1 MTQIEPPRSNVVRGA
16 QEGERR
22 RVGYLGNYAVIS
34 KHLSVGEIIHCKEMA
49 TSPIRHITLL
59 SS

>member
-1 MTQIEPPRSNVVRGA
+1 MRGA